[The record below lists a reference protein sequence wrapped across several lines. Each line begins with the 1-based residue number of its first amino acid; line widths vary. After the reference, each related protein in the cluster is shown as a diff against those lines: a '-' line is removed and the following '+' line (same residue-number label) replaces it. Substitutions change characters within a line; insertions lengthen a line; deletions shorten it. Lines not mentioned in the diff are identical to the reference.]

1 MIRLPRRPVRYLVLL
16 ALAAAVPL
24 LPATP
29 ANAAPVP
36 DLDCTITV
44 TTDIDPAVTPELR
57 LHTATSHGLTGT
69 ADCTGTVDGQ
79 SVTGPGSFVLD
90 FQSFGNCT
98 QADGSATFVLQI
110 PTTDG
115 IKTIAGRYTF
125 HLPGPAPTITGDLT
139 GTFTIVDADG
149 DCVTT
154 PVTRTTSVLTVHI
167 P

>member
-1 MIRLPRRPVRYLVLL
+1 V
-16 ALAAAVPL
+16 
-24 LPATP
+24 
-29 ANAAPVP
+29 
-36 DLDCTITV
+36 
-44 TTDIDPAVTPELR
+44 
-57 LHTATSHGLTGT
+57 S
-69 ADCTGTVDGQ
+69 
-79 SVTGPGSFVLD
+79 GPGSFVLD